1 MKKKILLFLLVCGL
15 VLGLGSVPNA
25 NAITFTHLDTYWDL
39 NAVDSTYFDNPDGI
53 TEVFSEFMY
62 YAETNSHIDITG
74 VVVDAGLAY
83 TTSLNTIS
91 GMVPADDEGLGSLY
105 GYGFAFVWTDLTG
118 QVTSVETDGTIN
130 ATYTSGTFD
139 FYVDYNPYALDFSN
153 ASTFTDGAHVAT
165 VELTEGSYTLDP
177 NVGGAGSS
185 YTLFGEFTM
194 LLDNFWYDA
203 DGNDIS
209 DDLLDAGWLVAYT
222 HGDNDPLSVEI
233 TNNPDGSKD
242 IFSTHDSSMEVGAIF
257 STHDSS
263 MEVGAIPEPA
273 TMLLLGSG
281 LIGLAAFGRR
291 KFFKKG

>member
-1 MKKKILLFLLVCGL
+1 MKKTILLFLLVCGL
-15 VLGLGSVPNA
+15 VMGLGIVPNA

-39 NAVDSTYFDNPDGI
+39 NSVNGSYFNDDDGV

-62 YAETNSHIDITG
+62 YAETSSHIDVTG
-74 VVVDAGLAY
+74 GVVDAGLAY

-91 GMVPADDEGLGSLY
+91 GVLPADDEDLGSL
-105 GYGFAFVWTDLTG
+105 YGFAFVWTDLTG

-139 FYVDYNPYALDFSN
+139 FYVDYDPYYLDFSN

-233 TNNPDGSKD
+233 TNNPDGSMD
-242 IFSTHDSSMEVGAIF
+242 IF

-281 LIGLAAFGRR
+281 LIGLAGLGRR